1 MARPWATQILSNDDH
16 DEMDDLL
23 ADNANTK
30 GYHKIETKGCWRKN
44 KSKVDE
50 VIHTKVPVSMDRN
63 MCKTKINNSIEK
75 RTSMI
80 DNVYNCGNDHQCN
93 QNRQE
98 VNSLE
103 CKEAKSTYE
112 IMLVCAIDLIL
123 EDPGQVC

>member
-1 MARPWATQILSNDDH
+1 M
-16 DEMDDLL
+16 L